1 MALIIENGTIVANA
15 NSYVSIAVL
24 NDYLLSIGVTTTA
37 SDAVKE
43 SYLILAMQ
51 YLEALRNK
59 FKGSKVSSL
68 QTLQW
73 PRQYVQIDGFDLAI
87 TTIPTELIK
96 AQCQLVVEQIK
107 GNPLFPAS
115 KTVVAQGS
123 VIEETIGPMTTKY
136 GASNQLSSTTPI
148 LFASVNAFLNVL
160 TNFYCG
166 SLTTVRV

>member
-1 MALIIENGTIVANA
+1 MTLIIENGTIVANA
-15 NSYVSIAVL
+15 NSYVSVAVL
-24 NDYLLSIGVTTTA
+24 NDYLSSIGVTTTA

-51 YLEALRNK
+51 YLEVLRNK

-73 PRQYVQIDGFDLAI
+73 PRQYVQIDGFNVAI
-87 TTIPTELIK
+87 TTMPTELIK

-107 GNPLFPAS
+107 GNPLFPAA
-115 KTVVAQGS
+115 KTVVGEGA
-123 VIEETIGPMTTKY
+123 VIENIIGPLTKKF
-136 GASNQLSSTTPI
+136 ATSNQLSSTTPI

-160 TNFYCG
+160 TNSYSG
-166 SLTTVRV
+166 SLNTVRV